1 MPAVVIVGAQ
11 WGDEGKGKITDY
23 LAPAAD
29 TVVRYQ
35 GGNNA
40 GHTVVVGP
48 STYKFHLIPSG
59 VLYRDK
65 TCVLGNGVVVDP
77 EELIGE
83 LDALEAQGVSTKGL
97 RISDQAHFILP
108 THCILDQ
115 RSEARK
121 GEDKI
126 GTTGRGIGPAY
137 RDKVHRSGIR
147 VGDPRDPVRLRRLV
161 AAHFEEHRG
170 ELEGVDW
177 NVDKMVDYLVRCY
190 ARLAPYVCNTPA
202 LINDTLDQ
210 GGRVLLEGAQGTL
223 LDIDHGTYPFVTSSS
238 PTAGGACIGAGV
250 GPTRINA
257 VVGVAKAY
265 TTRVGAGPFPTEAT
279 GPEGDKIRER
289 GSEFGAVTGRPR
301 RCGWFDAPLLRYS
314 RMINGLDTLVITKL
328 DVLDHL
334 EEIPVCIGYRYRGEK
349 LEEMPAMASVL
360 DTVEPVYKTVPGWQS
375 KTAGLMK
382 YKDLPQR
389 ARDYLKFLS
398 DNTGVEISIVSTGP
412 EREQTLWVPGT
423 RFYDEWNAKAA
434 GGNP

>member
-161 AAHFEEHRG
+161 VAHFEEHRG

-177 NVDKMVDYLVRCY
+177 NVEKMVDYLVRCY

-265 TTRVGAGPFPTEAT
+265 TTRVGAGPFPTELHDAAGELLRKT
-279 GPEGDKIRER
+279 GR
-289 GSEFGAVTGRPR
+289 EFGTTTGRPR
-301 RCGWFDAPLLRYS
+301 RCGWLDLVALRYAV
-314 RMINGLDTLVITKL
+314 RINGITHLCITKL
-328 DVLDHL
+328 DVLDVFDEL
-334 EEIPVCIGYRYRGEK
+334 KLCNAYRIHGKETRDFPSQLSEV
-349 LEEMPAMASVL
+349 EAI
-360 DTVEPVYKTVPGWQS
+360 EPVYETMPGWKQPTG
-375 KTAGLMK
+375 TARGWSE
-382 YKDLPQR
+382 LPRR
-389 ARDYLKFLS
+389 AIAYISRIEEYLKVPVAL
-398 DNTGVEISIVSTGP
+398 VSVGA
-412 EREQTLWVPGT
+412 ERTASFARLAIWESL
-423 RFYDEWNAKAA
+423 
-434 GGNP
+434 

>member
-11 WGDEGKGKITDY
+11 WGDEGKGKITDC
-23 LAPAAD
+23 LALAAD

-65 TCVLGNGVVVDP
+65 TCVLGNGVVIDP

-83 LDALEAQGVSTKGL
+83 LDTLETQGVSTANL

-115 RSEARK
+115 RSEAQK
-121 GEDKI
+121 GDAKI

-147 VGDPRDPVRLRRLV
+147 LGDPQDPKHLRQLV
-161 AAHFEEHRG
+161 EAHLKEHES

-177 NVDKMVDYLVRCY
+177 TADKLVEYLVRMHK
-190 ARLAPYVCNTPA
+190 RLAPHLCNTPA
-202 LINDTLDQ
+202 LVNDTLDR

-238 PTAGGACIGAGV
+238 PTAGGACIGTGI

-257 VVGVAKAY
+257 VLGVAKAY
-265 TTRVGAGPFPTEAT
+265 TTRVGAGPFPTELHDRT
-279 GPEGDKIRER
+279 GELLREA
-289 GSEFGAVTGRPR
+289 GHEFGTTTGRPR
-301 RCGWFDAPLLRYS
+301 RCGWLDLVALRYAV
-314 RMINGLDTLVITKL
+314 RINGLTHLCITKL
-328 DVLDHL
+328 DVLDSFEEVKLCSAYRVNGKETRDFPSQVSAL
-334 EEIPVCIGYRYRGEK
+334 ESIE
-349 LEEMPAMASVL
+349 L
-360 DTVEPVYKTVPGWQS
+360 VYESMHGWRQPTTEARS
-375 KTAGLMK
+375 WSE
-382 YKDLPQR
+382 LPR
-389 ARDYLKFLS
+389 EAIAYISRIEDYLK
-398 DNTGVEISIVSTGP
+398 VPVAMVSVGA
-412 EREQTLWVPGT
+412 ERTASFARLAIWESL
-423 RFYDEWNAKAA
+423 
-434 GGNP
+434 